1 MDIDSCLIGKT
12 FEVKLSE
19 VWDGSKLPTDMGGA
33 TKGFDG
39 GGRTPTGNVFEID
52 DLLAPRLAIGGG
64 AHGVRVPN
72 CATTAE
78 SQAVRDEL
86 MSLLRISLSFQ
97 MGRMEIVLPSIL
109 FPDKILKGRLDDV
122 EFEDKIASEFEL
134 PINLLLDKLRSD
146 ETRGP
151 YETFCLTNVFGS
163 TGRKAEF

>member
-33 TKGFDG
+33 TKVFDG
-39 GGRTPTGNVFEID
+39 GGRTPTGKVFEID
-52 DLLAPRLAIGGG
+52 DLMAPRLAIGGG

-86 MSLLRISLSFQ
+86 LSLLRISLSFQ
-97 MGRMEIVLPSIL
+97 MR
-109 FPDKILKGRLDDV
+109 
-122 EFEDKIASEFEL
+122 
-134 PINLLLDKLRSD
+134 
-146 ETRGP
+146 
-151 YETFCLTNVFGS
+151 
-163 TGRKAEF
+163 